1 MEEIKNTRIV
11 YYDMERYP
19 ENCKECPAFKE
30 TYERSWNDSWT
41 GHHCELGFFD
51 DTNAT
56 QDIAYERQCH
66 PDCKIRNCANVT
78 VPNKV
83 IKNVKN
89 VNLLTIELGEDKNPI
104 FFDVDWFVKDNF
116 LTKDIEEEVVEVL
129 VDDWV
134 ENADECYFEGVSE
147 CISDKQKE
155 KIVEEV
161 MNYIKKKN
169 PKYTLKNVIKHLLDR
184 NILGVKWEV
193 PYAKEKIIY
202 DLLNKLTAEKKKE
215 E

>member
-1 MEEIKNTRIV
+1 MDKIKSMRIV
-11 YYDMERYP
+11 AYNMDRYP
-19 ENCKECPAFKE
+19 TNCAECPAFKE

-66 PDCKIRNCANVT
+66 PDCKIRNCSNVT

-83 IKNVKN
+83 IKNVEN
-89 VNLLTIELGEDKNPI
+89 INLLTIELGEDKSPI

-116 LTKDIEEEVVEVL
+116 LTKDIEEKVVETL

-134 ENADECYFEGVSE
+134 ENADECYFEGAAE

-161 MNYIKKKN
+161 MNYVKKKN

-184 NILGVKWEV
+184 DILGVKWDV
-193 PYAKEKIIY
+193 PYVKEKIIY
-202 DLLNKLTAEKKKE
+202 DLLYKLTAEKKKE
-215 E
+215 K